1 MATMGAFWEKAS
13 IYLNLPKITM
23 TDVVEILIITF
34 LFYYML
40 VWIKNTRA
48 WVLLKG
54 IMVILLFVLVAAVFQ
69 MNTIIWIAKNTL
81 SVAITAIVIIFQP
94 EIRKALE
101 NLGQKNFLTS
111 FFTFDFSKGEIAK
124 FTDKT
129 INELV
134 KACYEMGKVKTGA
147 LIVIEDEI
155 VLSEYERT
163 GIAVDGILTSQ
174 LLINIFEKNTPL
186 HDGAVIVRGDR
197 VVSAT
202 CYLPL
207 TDSLSISKDL
217 GTRHRAAVG
226 ISEVSDSLTIVVS
239 EETGKVSIAMGGE
252 LYRNVDAEF
261 LKNKLSFIQ
270 HREKKVSKI
279 ELWRRRLKDVK
290 ESGKKL
296 TNNLGLKVLA
306 VLFAI
311 ALWIVVVNIDDPVK
325 PAQYTISVTQD
336 NMDYLT
342 SNGKY
347 SETLGGKNTVTFTA
361 SAKRSILEKL
371 SNTDFTAVADMEK
384 IEYVEGDGVC
394 RVPITITCSKY
405 NSNTVTISSK
415 QQYLDVTVE
424 DLGNVQKK
432 ITASTEGTVMDGCA
446 LGDVSIVTSN
456 LLKISG
462 PSSVTSQI
470 STVVATINVD
480 GMSSDVTDT
489 VVPVLYDADGNE
501 IDASKLKMN
510 INTVT
515 ITAEILN
522 TKDVDLSFQTKGTV
536 ASGYT
541 LKEITYSPK
550 KVRIKGETD
559 VLNKVAKITI
569 PDDVLDM
576 SGAAEDVETTVDITS
591 YLPDGTSL
599 VLAADAK
606 VEVKVKVEPI
616 TTKTFEVDA
625 SAFTL
630 ENIPDAT
637 KAKITED
644 TIQVEVTGAES
655 DIKKLSAD
663 DITGTVNLQ
672 GYGNG
677 EHNIVADIDVDNELY
692 QVKTVRIPVKMTAED
707 TEIKSTES
715 SKKSASKT
723 K

>member
-111 FFTFDFSKGEIAK
+111 FFAFDFSKGEIAK

-290 ESGKKL
+290 ES
-296 TNNLGLKVLA
+296 
-306 VLFAI
+306 
-311 ALWIVVVNIDDPVK
+311 
-325 PAQYTISVTQD
+325 
-336 NMDYLT
+336 
-342 SNGKY
+342 
-347 SETLGGKNTVTFTA
+347 
-361 SAKRSILEKL
+361 
-371 SNTDFTAVADMEK
+371 
-384 IEYVEGDGVC
+384 
-394 RVPITITCSKY
+394 
-405 NSNTVTISSK
+405 
-415 QQYLDVTVE
+415 
-424 DLGNVQKK
+424 
-432 ITASTEGTVMDGCA
+432 
-446 LGDVSIVTSN
+446 
-456 LLKISG
+456 
-462 PSSVTSQI
+462 
-470 STVVATINVD
+470 
-480 GMSSDVTDT
+480 
-489 VVPVLYDADGNE
+489 
-501 IDASKLKMN
+501 
-510 INTVT
+510 
-515 ITAEILN
+515 
-522 TKDVDLSFQTKGTV
+522 
-536 ASGYT
+536 
-541 LKEITYSPK
+541 
-550 KVRIKGETD
+550 
-559 VLNKVAKITI
+559 
-569 PDDVLDM
+569 
-576 SGAAEDVETTVDITS
+576 
-591 YLPDGTSL
+591 
-599 VLAADAK
+599 
-606 VEVKVKVEPI
+606 
-616 TTKTFEVDA
+616 
-625 SAFTL
+625 
-630 ENIPDAT
+630 
-637 KAKITED
+637 
-644 TIQVEVTGAES
+644 
-655 DIKKLSAD
+655 
-663 DITGTVNLQ
+663 
-672 GYGNG
+672 
-677 EHNIVADIDVDNELY
+677 
-692 QVKTVRIPVKMTAED
+692 
-707 TEIKSTES
+707 
-715 SKKSASKT
+715 SKKT
-723 K
+723 NE

>member
-1 MATMGAFWEKAS
+1 MKQVQNAMATMGAFWEKAS

-290 ESGKKL
+290 ESGKK
-296 TNNLGLKVLA
+296 TN
-306 VLFAI
+306 
-311 ALWIVVVNIDDPVK
+311 
-325 PAQYTISVTQD
+325 
-336 NMDYLT
+336 
-342 SNGKY
+342 
-347 SETLGGKNTVTFTA
+347 E
-361 SAKRSILEKL
+361 
-371 SNTDFTAVADMEK
+371 
-384 IEYVEGDGVC
+384 
-394 RVPITITCSKY
+394 
-405 NSNTVTISSK
+405 
-415 QQYLDVTVE
+415 
-424 DLGNVQKK
+424 
-432 ITASTEGTVMDGCA
+432 
-446 LGDVSIVTSN
+446 
-456 LLKISG
+456 
-462 PSSVTSQI
+462 
-470 STVVATINVD
+470 
-480 GMSSDVTDT
+480 
-489 VVPVLYDADGNE
+489 
-501 IDASKLKMN
+501 
-510 INTVT
+510 
-515 ITAEILN
+515 
-522 TKDVDLSFQTKGTV
+522 
-536 ASGYT
+536 
-541 LKEITYSPK
+541 
-550 KVRIKGETD
+550 
-559 VLNKVAKITI
+559 
-569 PDDVLDM
+569 
-576 SGAAEDVETTVDITS
+576 
-591 YLPDGTSL
+591 
-599 VLAADAK
+599 
-606 VEVKVKVEPI
+606 
-616 TTKTFEVDA
+616 
-625 SAFTL
+625 
-630 ENIPDAT
+630 
-637 KAKITED
+637 
-644 TIQVEVTGAES
+644 
-655 DIKKLSAD
+655 
-663 DITGTVNLQ
+663 
-672 GYGNG
+672 
-677 EHNIVADIDVDNELY
+677 
-692 QVKTVRIPVKMTAED
+692 
-707 TEIKSTES
+707 
-715 SKKSASKT
+715 
-723 K
+723 

>member
-226 ISEVSDSLTIVVS
+226 ISEVSESLTIVVS

-290 ESGKKL
+290 ESGKK
-296 TNNLGLKVLA
+296 TN
-306 VLFAI
+306 
-311 ALWIVVVNIDDPVK
+311 
-325 PAQYTISVTQD
+325 
-336 NMDYLT
+336 
-342 SNGKY
+342 
-347 SETLGGKNTVTFTA
+347 E
-361 SAKRSILEKL
+361 
-371 SNTDFTAVADMEK
+371 
-384 IEYVEGDGVC
+384 
-394 RVPITITCSKY
+394 
-405 NSNTVTISSK
+405 
-415 QQYLDVTVE
+415 
-424 DLGNVQKK
+424 
-432 ITASTEGTVMDGCA
+432 
-446 LGDVSIVTSN
+446 
-456 LLKISG
+456 
-462 PSSVTSQI
+462 
-470 STVVATINVD
+470 
-480 GMSSDVTDT
+480 
-489 VVPVLYDADGNE
+489 
-501 IDASKLKMN
+501 
-510 INTVT
+510 
-515 ITAEILN
+515 
-522 TKDVDLSFQTKGTV
+522 
-536 ASGYT
+536 
-541 LKEITYSPK
+541 
-550 KVRIKGETD
+550 
-559 VLNKVAKITI
+559 
-569 PDDVLDM
+569 
-576 SGAAEDVETTVDITS
+576 
-591 YLPDGTSL
+591 
-599 VLAADAK
+599 
-606 VEVKVKVEPI
+606 
-616 TTKTFEVDA
+616 
-625 SAFTL
+625 
-630 ENIPDAT
+630 
-637 KAKITED
+637 
-644 TIQVEVTGAES
+644 
-655 DIKKLSAD
+655 
-663 DITGTVNLQ
+663 
-672 GYGNG
+672 
-677 EHNIVADIDVDNELY
+677 
-692 QVKTVRIPVKMTAED
+692 
-707 TEIKSTES
+707 
-715 SKKSASKT
+715 
-723 K
+723 

>member
-23 TDVVEILIITF
+23 TDIVEILIITF

-261 LKNKLSFIQ
+261 LKNKLAYIQ
-270 HREKKVSKI
+270 RREKKVSKI
-279 ELWRRRLKDVK
+279 ESWRRRLKDVK
-290 ESGKKL
+290 ESRKK
-296 TNNLGLKVLA
+296 
-306 VLFAI
+306 
-311 ALWIVVVNIDDPVK
+311 
-325 PAQYTISVTQD
+325 
-336 NMDYLT
+336 
-342 SNGKY
+342 
-347 SETLGGKNTVTFTA
+347 
-361 SAKRSILEKL
+361 
-371 SNTDFTAVADMEK
+371 TDE
-384 IEYVEGDGVC
+384 
-394 RVPITITCSKY
+394 
-405 NSNTVTISSK
+405 
-415 QQYLDVTVE
+415 
-424 DLGNVQKK
+424 
-432 ITASTEGTVMDGCA
+432 
-446 LGDVSIVTSN
+446 
-456 LLKISG
+456 
-462 PSSVTSQI
+462 
-470 STVVATINVD
+470 
-480 GMSSDVTDT
+480 
-489 VVPVLYDADGNE
+489 
-501 IDASKLKMN
+501 
-510 INTVT
+510 
-515 ITAEILN
+515 
-522 TKDVDLSFQTKGTV
+522 
-536 ASGYT
+536 
-541 LKEITYSPK
+541 
-550 KVRIKGETD
+550 
-559 VLNKVAKITI
+559 
-569 PDDVLDM
+569 
-576 SGAAEDVETTVDITS
+576 
-591 YLPDGTSL
+591 
-599 VLAADAK
+599 
-606 VEVKVKVEPI
+606 
-616 TTKTFEVDA
+616 
-625 SAFTL
+625 
-630 ENIPDAT
+630 
-637 KAKITED
+637 
-644 TIQVEVTGAES
+644 
-655 DIKKLSAD
+655 
-663 DITGTVNLQ
+663 
-672 GYGNG
+672 
-677 EHNIVADIDVDNELY
+677 
-692 QVKTVRIPVKMTAED
+692 
-707 TEIKSTES
+707 
-715 SKKSASKT
+715 
-723 K
+723 

>member
-111 FFTFDFSKGEIAK
+111 FFAFDFSKGEIAK

-174 LLINIFEKNTPL
+174 LLINIFEKNSPL

-290 ESGKKL
+290 ESGKK
-296 TNNLGLKVLA
+296 TN
-306 VLFAI
+306 
-311 ALWIVVVNIDDPVK
+311 
-325 PAQYTISVTQD
+325 
-336 NMDYLT
+336 
-342 SNGKY
+342 
-347 SETLGGKNTVTFTA
+347 E
-361 SAKRSILEKL
+361 
-371 SNTDFTAVADMEK
+371 
-384 IEYVEGDGVC
+384 
-394 RVPITITCSKY
+394 
-405 NSNTVTISSK
+405 
-415 QQYLDVTVE
+415 
-424 DLGNVQKK
+424 
-432 ITASTEGTVMDGCA
+432 
-446 LGDVSIVTSN
+446 
-456 LLKISG
+456 
-462 PSSVTSQI
+462 
-470 STVVATINVD
+470 
-480 GMSSDVTDT
+480 
-489 VVPVLYDADGNE
+489 
-501 IDASKLKMN
+501 
-510 INTVT
+510 
-515 ITAEILN
+515 
-522 TKDVDLSFQTKGTV
+522 
-536 ASGYT
+536 
-541 LKEITYSPK
+541 
-550 KVRIKGETD
+550 
-559 VLNKVAKITI
+559 
-569 PDDVLDM
+569 
-576 SGAAEDVETTVDITS
+576 
-591 YLPDGTSL
+591 
-599 VLAADAK
+599 
-606 VEVKVKVEPI
+606 
-616 TTKTFEVDA
+616 
-625 SAFTL
+625 
-630 ENIPDAT
+630 
-637 KAKITED
+637 
-644 TIQVEVTGAES
+644 
-655 DIKKLSAD
+655 
-663 DITGTVNLQ
+663 
-672 GYGNG
+672 
-677 EHNIVADIDVDNELY
+677 
-692 QVKTVRIPVKMTAED
+692 
-707 TEIKSTES
+707 
-715 SKKSASKT
+715 
-723 K
+723 

>member
-174 LLINIFEKNTPL
+174 LLINLFEKNTPL

-290 ESGKKL
+290 ESGKK
-296 TNNLGLKVLA
+296 TN
-306 VLFAI
+306 
-311 ALWIVVVNIDDPVK
+311 
-325 PAQYTISVTQD
+325 
-336 NMDYLT
+336 
-342 SNGKY
+342 
-347 SETLGGKNTVTFTA
+347 E
-361 SAKRSILEKL
+361 
-371 SNTDFTAVADMEK
+371 
-384 IEYVEGDGVC
+384 
-394 RVPITITCSKY
+394 
-405 NSNTVTISSK
+405 
-415 QQYLDVTVE
+415 
-424 DLGNVQKK
+424 
-432 ITASTEGTVMDGCA
+432 
-446 LGDVSIVTSN
+446 
-456 LLKISG
+456 
-462 PSSVTSQI
+462 
-470 STVVATINVD
+470 
-480 GMSSDVTDT
+480 
-489 VVPVLYDADGNE
+489 
-501 IDASKLKMN
+501 
-510 INTVT
+510 
-515 ITAEILN
+515 
-522 TKDVDLSFQTKGTV
+522 
-536 ASGYT
+536 
-541 LKEITYSPK
+541 
-550 KVRIKGETD
+550 
-559 VLNKVAKITI
+559 
-569 PDDVLDM
+569 
-576 SGAAEDVETTVDITS
+576 
-591 YLPDGTSL
+591 
-599 VLAADAK
+599 
-606 VEVKVKVEPI
+606 
-616 TTKTFEVDA
+616 
-625 SAFTL
+625 
-630 ENIPDAT
+630 
-637 KAKITED
+637 
-644 TIQVEVTGAES
+644 
-655 DIKKLSAD
+655 
-663 DITGTVNLQ
+663 
-672 GYGNG
+672 
-677 EHNIVADIDVDNELY
+677 
-692 QVKTVRIPVKMTAED
+692 
-707 TEIKSTES
+707 
-715 SKKSASKT
+715 
-723 K
+723 

>member
-111 FFTFDFSKGEIAK
+111 FFAFDFSKGEIAK

-270 HREKKVSKI
+270 HREKKVSTI
-279 ELWRRRLKDVK
+279 DLWRRRLEDVN
-290 ESGKKL
+290 ESGKK
-296 TNNLGLKVLA
+296 TN
-306 VLFAI
+306 
-311 ALWIVVVNIDDPVK
+311 
-325 PAQYTISVTQD
+325 
-336 NMDYLT
+336 
-342 SNGKY
+342 
-347 SETLGGKNTVTFTA
+347 E
-361 SAKRSILEKL
+361 
-371 SNTDFTAVADMEK
+371 
-384 IEYVEGDGVC
+384 
-394 RVPITITCSKY
+394 
-405 NSNTVTISSK
+405 
-415 QQYLDVTVE
+415 
-424 DLGNVQKK
+424 
-432 ITASTEGTVMDGCA
+432 
-446 LGDVSIVTSN
+446 
-456 LLKISG
+456 
-462 PSSVTSQI
+462 
-470 STVVATINVD
+470 
-480 GMSSDVTDT
+480 
-489 VVPVLYDADGNE
+489 
-501 IDASKLKMN
+501 
-510 INTVT
+510 
-515 ITAEILN
+515 
-522 TKDVDLSFQTKGTV
+522 
-536 ASGYT
+536 
-541 LKEITYSPK
+541 
-550 KVRIKGETD
+550 
-559 VLNKVAKITI
+559 
-569 PDDVLDM
+569 
-576 SGAAEDVETTVDITS
+576 
-591 YLPDGTSL
+591 
-599 VLAADAK
+599 
-606 VEVKVKVEPI
+606 
-616 TTKTFEVDA
+616 
-625 SAFTL
+625 
-630 ENIPDAT
+630 
-637 KAKITED
+637 
-644 TIQVEVTGAES
+644 
-655 DIKKLSAD
+655 
-663 DITGTVNLQ
+663 
-672 GYGNG
+672 
-677 EHNIVADIDVDNELY
+677 
-692 QVKTVRIPVKMTAED
+692 
-707 TEIKSTES
+707 
-715 SKKSASKT
+715 
-723 K
+723 